1 MKNQFESIVPGCDVL
16 FTPTGGPPAG
26 VTLRAVVLNCT
37 GCPARSPPGVVAV
50 VWVRSSLQAARVSS
64 RAATRD
70 SVRGVWVIV
79 FLVYALGIGERREIN
94 GQLTM
99 DNGQLTMDN

>member
-1 MKNQFESIVPGCDVL
+1 MVVPSVGKSVSAARVCGL
-16 FTPTGGPPAG
+16 PAG

-37 GCPARSPPGVVAV
+37 GCPARLPPGVAG
-50 VWVRSSLQAARVSS
+50 VWVRSSVQAARASS

-94 GQLTM
+94 EE
-99 DNGQLTMDN
+99 